1 MTNTVDQ
8 QAMALGV
15 QLREQSP
22 GGRMLA
28 NTSML
33 TPLDWYVLRPGQR
46 HGLEA
51 LLEAAASRQPFG
63 LVYDSARAP
72 AVTTWLEGRP
82 ASDWAPHCVTLDDL
96 AARSG
101 WLASGFHG
109 DPSSAMGLVA
119 ITGTNGK

>member
-1 MTNTVDQ
+1 MTHTVDQ

-22 GGRMLA
+22 GGRLLA

-51 LLEAAASRQPFG
+51 LLEASHLAWSMTRSMRRRSPPG
-63 LVYDSARAP
+63 LKVGLP
-72 AVTTWLEGRP
+72 PTG
-82 ASDWAPHCVTLDDL
+82 PHT
-96 AARSG
+96 A
-101 WLASGFHG
+101 
-109 DPSSAMGLVA
+109 
-119 ITGTNGK
+119 